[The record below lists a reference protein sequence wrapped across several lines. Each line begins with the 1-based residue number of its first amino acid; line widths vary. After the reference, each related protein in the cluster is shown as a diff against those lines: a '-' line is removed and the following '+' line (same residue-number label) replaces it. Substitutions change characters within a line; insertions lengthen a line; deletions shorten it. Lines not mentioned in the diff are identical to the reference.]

1 MFMAFIKSITSGPV
15 WQFMRGIPWQVWA
28 ALGALLLLFI
38 AYSQGKGAGVAQ
50 ERAKQAQIERKAI
63 ERTRGADD
71 AARQKVTKGQDDV
84 RQSNERAREAA
95 SGSDDPLRS
104 FADSV
109 RADQTRNRP
118 AAK

>member
-1 MFMAFIKSITSGPV
+1 MIWATIARLAGKVPERVWIGLAVLAVALVVFQLGKCSG
-15 WQFMRGIPWQVWA
+15 A
-28 ALGALLLLFI
+28 D
-38 AYSQGKGAGVAQ
+38 Q
-50 ERAKQAQIERKAI
+50 ERARQAQIERKAI

-71 AARQKVTKGQDDV
+71 AARQTITKGQDDV